1 MGTIIRKTMDEIR
14 RERTESDRQLAM
26 MEDVPDDQID
36 FSDIPAS
43 TDEDWKNAV
52 RGRFYEPLVAVDA
65 DVISWL
71 KRDGECDV
79 RAKMNAV
86 LREAMLRDVAPAR
99 KRA

>member
-43 TDEDWKNAV
+43 TDEEECGAGKILRAA
-52 RGRFYEPLVAVDA
+52 GRRRCGCHFLAEARWGMRRA
-65 DVISWL
+65 
-71 KRDGECDV
+71 GEDECG
-79 RAKMNAV
+79 AA
-86 LREAMLRDVAPAR
+86 
-99 KRA
+99 